1 MVRQIESVISNRR
14 LYYRFYHE
22 KKEQICMEFVLLAP
36 DGRITTQSKW
46 SDGQK
51 SVFYLLLNLYYQNS
65 SVIILDKIENH
76 LHPTYISKI
85 LSIIRQSGRQC
96 IVSTHHPH
104 VIFSE
109 YVDQIYYI
117 EKRPILS
124 GDFLWYLLNTS
135 EEQNQK
141 VKNMFGGNKNVVPIM
156 NYEEVLDGKF
166 DIIVVANV
174 IHEITPPPEVCKDYK
189 RGTEED
195 ETGRKYDYFRH
206 GTSPSC
212 RAVCRSV

>member
-1 MVRQIESVISNRR
+1 
-14 LYYRFYHE
+14 
-22 KKEQICMEFVLLAP
+22 MEFVLLAP

-65 SVIILDKIENH
+65 GVIILDKIENH